1 MSRLDYVTIA
11 IVAVCVAALVYLIYM
26 TTNLLGGEEEGALT
40 EIEQTTDNLEDADDD
55 TYYYD
60 EEGGDGDTSSLS
72 DASGN
77 YNYDY
82 DDPGELDKGRTSYD
96 DQSDD
101 IGSNDA
107 SIDNYDNTSSKRI
120 TTTTASSGNYMVLAG
135 SYKQE
140 SNAAAM
146 VSKLRGLGYDEAS
159 VEPFNKGAYAVALVA
174 RYDSYAEAKSLV
186 DRLEDE
192 GIDAMVKKKN

>member
-26 TTNLLGGEEEGALT
+26 TTNLLGREDDGALT
-40 EIEQTTDNLEDADDD
+40 EIEQTADNSEDTEDD

-60 EEGGDGDTSSLS
+60 EEGVDGDTSSL
-72 DASGN
+72 SGN

-82 DDPGELDKGRTSYD
+82 DNPGELDKGRTSYD
-96 DQSDD
+96 DDTDD
-101 IGSNDA
+101 ASSNDDA
-107 SIDNYDNTSSKRI
+107 SFNNYDNTAGDRI
-120 TTTTASSGNYMVLAG
+120 TTTTVSSGGDYLVLAG

-146 VSKLRGLGYDEAS
+146 VSKLKGLGYDEAS
-159 VEPFNKGAYAVALVA
+159 VEPFNRGAYAVALVA

-186 DRLEDE
+186 DRLEEE

>member
-40 EIEQTTDNLEDADDD
+40 EVEQPADNLEDTYDD
-55 TYYYD
+55 TYDYD
-60 EEGGDGDTSSLS
+60 GEGLDGDTSSLS
-72 DASGN
+72 DDNGN

-82 DDPGELDKGRTSYD
+82 DNPDELDKGRTSYD
-96 DQSDD
+96 DTEDG
-101 IGSNDA
+101 IPNDA
-107 SIDNYDNTSSKRI
+107 SFDNYDNTSSKRL
-120 TTTTASSGNYMVLAG
+120 TTTASSGNYLVLAG

-140 SNAAAM
+140 ANAAAM
-146 VSKLRGLGYDEAS
+146 VSKLKDLGYNEAS
-159 VEPFNKGAYAVALVA
+159 VEPFNRGAYAVALVA

-186 DRLEDE
+186 SQLEDK
-192 GIDAMVKKKN
+192 GIDAMVKKKD